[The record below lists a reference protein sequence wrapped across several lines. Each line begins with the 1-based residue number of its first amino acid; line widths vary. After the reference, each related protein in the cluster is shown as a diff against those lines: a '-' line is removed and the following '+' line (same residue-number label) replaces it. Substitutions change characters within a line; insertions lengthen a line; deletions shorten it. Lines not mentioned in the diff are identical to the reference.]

1 MGGYQRDGEG
11 QGQDIGQQMNE
22 ARKQYLTVVFVIL
35 GFSFSLVV
43 SQIRSEMIAA
53 NLNQVLRENNQIIT
67 KTKEDVSENKERIEE
82 LAKRLQLITDK

>member
-1 MGGYQRDGEG
+1 
-11 QGQDIGQQMNE
+11 MNE

-35 GFSFSLVV
+35 GFSFSLIV
-43 SQIRSEMIAA
+43 SQFRAEMIAA

-82 LAKRLQLITDK
+82 LAKKLQLITGK